1 MSKEY
6 FNEHYLRIGFCYECA
21 IEALAQ
27 RNLVHPGM
35 IPNLKKRIYDTL
47 DSELDQHLRMD
58 RSIEESI
65 WVYFRMLESYR
76 DYVSL
81 TELVRKYTDEAPGYV
96 IQSWM
101 RSKNT
106 MEFLRIWELTFNR
119 SFRDEA
125 CVEMLGKRDR
135 EGYAITPSKWVKDT
149 NAMGIRVK
157 RGKGG
162 GITAHPDIALDF
174 RMWLDPNYRHHL
186 IRYVREH

>member
-21 IEALAQ
+21 IEALNQ
-27 RNLVHPGM
+27 RNLIHPDM
-35 IPNLKKRIYDTL
+35 IPNVKKRIYDTL
-47 DSELDQHLRMD
+47 DSEIDRHLRMD
-58 RSIEESI
+58 LSIEESI
-65 WVYFRMLESYR
+65 WRYFRMLESSR

-81 TELVRKYTDEAPGYV
+81 TELVRKYTDDAPGYV

-106 MEFLRIWELTFNR
+106 IEYLRIWELTFNR
-119 SFRDEA
+119 SFKDEVCA
-125 CVEMLGKRDR
+125 EMLGKRDR
-135 EGYAITPSKWVKDT
+135 EVYVITPSKWVKDT